1 MIQSLSFY
9 ILFIY
14 FYNINNT
21 SPSPSL
27 SLRCKA
33 CIVLRLGGLLALG
46 FGEAGAEVIGQNMKA
61 GQKSRH
67 DDTTRH
73 DTTRLEWDGV
83 VSNWGNPRYPKIS
96 QDIPRYSEIQRGKHH
111 HFPFDCYLTLDF
123 DAINRSNPFW
133 VSKPERSDDPNG
145 LPRIASGR
153 NSTNLPSGNL
163 T

>member
-14 FYNINNT
+14 VYNINNT

-73 DTTRLEWDGV
+73 DTTGMR
-83 VSNWGNPRYPKIS
+83 WGCFKLGKPKIP
-96 QDIPRYSEIQRGKHH
+96 QDIPRYSEIQWEKHH

-123 DAINRSNPFW
+123 DAINRSNPF
-133 VSKPERSDDPNG
+133 
-145 LPRIASGR
+145 
-153 NSTNLPSGNL
+153 
-163 T
+163 

>member
-14 FYNINNT
+14 VYNINNT

-73 DTTRLEWDGV
+73 DWNEMGLFQTGETQDT
-83 VSNWGNPRYPKIS
+83 PRYPKIS
-96 QDIPRYSEIQRGKHH
+96 QDIPRSNGKNIII
-111 HFPFDCYLTLDF
+111 FPLTAIWRSILTLSTDLTHFEFQSQRDPMIPMDF
-123 DAINRSNPFW
+123 H
-133 VSKPERSDDPNG
+133 G
-145 LPRIASGR
+145 LQAEETQQTYPLVI
-153 NSTNLPSGNL
+153 
-163 T
+163 

>member
-73 DTTRLEWDGV
+73 DTTRLE
-83 VSNWGNPRYPKIS
+83 
-96 QDIPRYSEIQRGKHH
+96 
-111 HFPFDCYLTLDF
+111 
-123 DAINRSNPFW
+123 
-133 VSKPERSDDPNG
+133 
-145 LPRIASGR
+145 
-153 NSTNLPSGNL
+153 
-163 T
+163 

>member
-1 MIQSLSFY
+1 MFITLTIHHHHHHCHFVAKRASFWGSVDY
-9 ILFIY
+9 WRWASVKLV
-14 FYNINNT
+14 
-21 SPSPSL
+21 P
-27 SLRCKA
+27 
-33 CIVLRLGGLLALG
+33 
-46 FGEAGAEVIGQNMKA
+46 
-61 GQKSRH
+61 KSSGRTWRP
-67 DDTTRH
+67 DKNPDTTTRH

-96 QDIPRYSEIQRGKHH
+96 QDIPRYSEIQWEKHH